1 MTPAERREKY
11 LLNEFDRIFESLEY
25 RLFEHLAAA
34 DHIVAKIISEAS
46 TAGIGLST
54 SQKVVRAK
62 IEDMIDQIAEK
73 RELETPKRARKDSK

>member
-1 MTPAERREKY
+1 MTAAERREKY
-11 LLNEFDRIFESLEY
+11 LLNELDNIFASLEY

-46 TAGIGLST
+46 TAGVGLST

-73 RELETPKRARKDSK
+73 RESESPSRGRKGLK

>member
-1 MTPAERREKY
+1 M
-11 LLNEFDRIFESLEY
+11 NSIESLNPWNIDF
-25 RLFEHLAAA
+25 LNIWPQL
-34 DHIVAKIISEAS
+34 HIVAKIISEAS
-46 TAGIGLST
+46 TAGVGLST